1 MTDIEIAFH
10 RESPNR
16 LFDEI
21 MPLFE
26 QHFAEIY
33 APDYPDFEIKPD
45 FALYQY
51 LEDKNAYRAFTVR
64 TVHGKLV
71 GYAGFFLRP
80 HPHTGVNQATQDLT
94 FIAPEFRGNG
104 QAFFAFCEDQLRE
117 AGAQVVIQFVTPH
130 LDFSSMLKRNGYR
143 LQETAYAKR
152 LI

>member
-1 MTDIEIAFH
+1 MNIEIAFH
-10 RESPNR
+10 RENTTK

-33 APDYPDFEIKPD
+33 TPDYPDFEIKPD
-45 FALYQY
+45 FGLYEY
-51 LEDKNAYRAFTVR
+51 LEKKDVYRAFTVR

-71 GYAGFFLRP
+71 GYAGFFLKD
-80 HPHTGVNQATQDLT
+80 HPHTGVKQATQDLC

-104 QAFFAFCEDQLRE
+104 EAFFAFCEEQLSE
-117 AGAQVVIQFVTPH
+117 AGAQVILQMVTPH

-143 LQETAYAKR
+143 LQETVYAKR